1 MIQQFNSLL
10 EMLKAFPDEQTCID
24 HFTAIRWA
32 GKPHCPYCG
41 VDNIYHFADKR
52 THKCGGC
59 RKRFTIRVGTI
70 FESSKIPLQK
80 WFMAIYLCTSHKKG
94 ISSIQLGKDIGVTQK
109 SAWFMLHRLRHA
121 SQTRSFNQPLLTGT
135 VEIDETYM
143 GGKERNKHASKRMKH
158 TQGRSTKTKTPVLGM
173 LERGGELRLFKVE
186 NTSRETIMP
195 IIDRNIGSNASIFTD
210 EAHAYRSLAERFR
223 HQSINHSRKEYVF
236 GDVHT
241 NSIEGAW
248 SLFKRG
254 ILGIQHHVSKKHLD
268 RYLDE
273 FTFRYNSRNQT
284 EGERVNNLLSQIG
297 GRLTYKGLINGGQ

>member
-10 EMLKAFPDEQTCID
+10 EMLKSFPDEQTCID

-32 GKPHCPYCG
+32 DKPHCPYCG
-41 VDNIYHFADKR
+41 TDKIYHFADKK

-135 VEIDETYM
+135 VEIDETYI

-173 LERGGELRLFKVE
+173 LERGGELRLVKVD
-186 NTSRETIMP
+186 NTARETILP
-195 IIDRNIGSNASIFTD
+195 IIHKHVGANASIFTD
-210 EAHAYRSLAERFR
+210 EAHAYRNLADRFR

-241 NSIEGAW
+241 NTIEGAW

-284 EGERVNNLLSQIG
+284 EGERVNNLLGQIG
-297 GRLTYKGLINGGQ
+297 GRLTYKGLIQ